1 MAEQGSPAKAV
12 TEAQVK
18 EEYQRQL
25 AAFNASFD
33 ASVSQNFIIVGEPAG
48 AARAMRANALALE
61 PLGAPQVS
69 SPAEPQT
76 SPRKKPLNKEPPKPE
91 VTGRNS
97 SAAVKDPPLS
107 QEITDDRFD
116 PRHCDGGASLSHLG
130 LTLFGS
136 DTESLTARQA
146 WGYHK
151 GVRVKV
157 DFPSD
162 IHSVEQWGKSVVGFT
177 TKNDLNGL
185 SYEEAFLKCQGISD
199 AKVNWYIGNGSKS
212 ALVKDLGSYFKIRVA
227 SGGSS
232 SSSGPAQKCIPG
244 TNKPRT
250 FKD

>member
-25 AAFNASFD
+25 AAFNASFA

-48 AARAMRANALALE
+48 AMSDASKRAHPIPE
-61 PLGAPQVS
+61 PLGAPQVV

-76 SPRKKPLNKEPPKPE
+76 SPRQKPLNKEPPNPE

-107 QEITDDRFD
+107 QEITDD
-116 PRHCDGGASLSHLG
+116 
-130 LTLFGS
+130 LFGKLPDES

-162 IHSVEQWGKSVVGFT
+162 IDSVEQWGKAVVGFT

-212 ALVKDLGSYFKIRVA
+212 ALVKDLGSYFMIRVA
-227 SGGSS
+227 SAGSA
-232 SSSGPAQKCIPG
+232 SSSGPAKKCIPG

-250 FKD
+250 III